1 MRSSDWSSDVC
12 SSDLLEEPGNWIAL
26 IELFRNAAHFGD
38 DDRRKIDLGFFV
50 EPGLAPVA
58 LARDRAGCIDEA
70 PGDSAVFVDEG
81 DRKSTRL
88 NSSHYCAYRMPY
100 SAGKKKITR
109 LDRSR
114 KRARGE

>member
-81 DRKSTRL
+81 RKADMARDLFFGAFRL
-88 NSSHYCAYRMPY
+88 EIVIKEI
-100 SAGKKKITR
+100 G
-109 LDRSR
+109 
-114 KRARGE
+114 RASCREEECKSV